1 MATENRIHKP
11 TKRKEMKNGNQ
22 DEKLFETHFA
32 EYEAMLDEISRREDE
47 LREIRLMASFK
58 AKEIKQRLIG
68 QRMTEYIKL
77 DITKLRKDYGK

>member
-1 MATENRIHKP
+1 MENQ
-11 TKRKEMKNGNQ
+11 N
-22 DEKLFETHFA
+22 EKLFETHFA
-32 EYEAMLDEISRREDE
+32 EYEAMLDEINRREDE
-47 LREIRLMASFK
+47 LREIRIMASFK

>member
-1 MATENRIHKP
+1 ME
-11 TKRKEMKNGNQ
+11 NQ

-68 QRMTEYIKL
+68 
-77 DITKLRKDYGK
+77 

>member
-1 MATENRIHKP
+1 ME
-11 TKRKEMKNGNQ
+11 NQ

-47 LREIRLMASFK
+47 LREIRIMASIK
-58 AKEIKQRLIG
+58 AREIKRRLIG

>member
-1 MATENRIHKP
+1 ME
-11 TKRKEMKNGNQ
+11 NQ

-47 LREIRLMASFK
+47 LREIRIMASIK
-58 AKEIKQRLIG
+58 EKEIKKRLIG

-77 DITKLRKDYGK
+77 DIEKLRKDYGK